1 MSALSDSLSDWA
13 WEGVVFPAS
22 ETSVEWGHDSARHQG
37 YRQRGADVETTG
49 QKPRAVTVTIPLRN
63 GIRWTG
69 PERLYPETYLHLRE
83 ALKTPEG
90 YLTHPTYGLMTAHVD
105 SVRERIDPMRP
116 DGLDLEVTFTEQ
128 RAESQELELTLA
140 RSASPADAA
149 LSSAQQVD
157 AEGAAV
163 DGRADTTSLAA
174 AITEAFDYLD
184 SAQRSSTEVASSL
197 GELVA
202 DVESR
207 LSDPAGMVSTAFEY
221 RSALSRTRAALLDR
235 RAQYLG
241 SDAALTVTI
250 AEDMSLARAA
260 VVAYGDASKA
270 SQLAGRN
277 RIDDPTLIPAGT
289 VLVL

>member
-1 MSALSDSLSDWA
+1 MVDKLKFILAALA
-13 WEGVVFPAS
+13 VVAGIAGFYLLAADAGLLRLV
-22 ETSVEWGHDSARHQG
+22 SVLGGIAVAVALVW
-37 YRQRGADVETTG
+37 TT
-49 QKPRAVTVTIPLRN
+49 VYPL
-63 GIRWTG
+63 
-69 PERLYPETYLHLRE
+69 LVAYQMRE
-83 ALKTPEG
+83 AL
-90 YLTHPTYGLMTAHVD
+90 
-105 SVRERIDPMRP
+105 
-116 DGLDLEVTFTEQ
+116 
-128 RAESQELELTLA
+128 QELELTLA

-157 AEGAAV
+157 AEGVAV

-174 AITEAFDYLD
+174 AVTEAFDYLN